1 MRGFSFQGKERSKE
15 MKRFKTIDKDHWWIT
30 AHTSE
35 RERAGV
41 FVPLELARRDGDFSR
56 VRAVVWAW
64 FRRECGSTDLSPSAK
79 LTMWAVC
86 ERWRYETWSSHD
98 AISYYAKMTGLNRK
112 TSGRA
117 MTELIE
123 KEIIWCVL
131 EGEQKRLRKSQPGG
145 KKHFLLVG
153 LVDLL

>member
-1 MRGFSFQGKERSKE
+1 MR
-15 MKRFKTIDKDHWWIT
+15 RFGQIDKAYWWIT
-30 AHTSE
+30 AHSESE
-35 RERAGV
+35 RGEKTALI
-41 FVPLELARRDGDFSR
+41 PIALARKESDFSR
-56 VRAVVWAW
+56 VRQIVWHWYRSEVAGN
-64 FRRECGSTDLSPSAK
+64 EALSMTARFVG
-79 LTMWAVC
+79 WALC

-98 AISYYAKMTGLNRK
+98 AISYYAKMTGVNRK

>member
-1 MRGFSFQGKERSKE
+1 MY
-15 MKRFKTIDKDHWWIT
+15 KRFKAVSKDHWWIT

-41 FVPLELARRDGDFSR
+41 FVPLELARREGDF
-56 VRAVVWAW
+56 VRARGVVWDW
-64 FRRECGSTDLSPSAK
+64 YRRECGRTDLSPSAK
-79 LTMWAVC
+79 LIMWALC

-98 AISYYAKMTGLNRK
+98 AISYYAKMTGVNRK

-117 MTELIE
+117 MTELID
-123 KEIIWCVL
+123 KEVVWCVL
-131 EGEQKRLRKSQPGG
+131 EGEKKRLKKSQPGG

-153 LVDLL
+153 LVNLL